1 MKKIIIPMLLLTLA
15 GCAKHRVCVCTNEH
29 IQRQVQVDITHCPEY
44 HSCADLNDSYL
55 SECREQ

>member
-1 MKKIIIPMLLLTLA
+1 MLLLTLA
-15 GCAKHRVCVCTNEH
+15 GCAKHRICVCTNEH

-44 HSCADLNDSYL
+44 NSCADLNDSYL